1 MYALQYS
8 DDAKKFLKQL
18 DKHTSK
24 RIVDRIE
31 KLGSNPIPSDSKF
44 IGRDATG
51 EKIFRYRIGDYRT
64 LYKVKYSEETVLI
77 AKIDKRSRAYD

>member
-44 IGRDATG
+44 IERDATG